1 MAEPRVTSFTSDALG
16 TSDAVELSHRL
27 TRKEISPV
35 ELVEAAIARAEALGP
50 TLNAMAHEDFEAARL
65 NARLPRSGFFGGV
78 PTLIKD
84 NVDLAGQ
91 PTNHGSAAWTASPAR
106 HHSPF
111 VKHFLRSGVVPLGK
125 SRLPELGFNASTEYV
140 DAPPTRNPWNPAYS
154 SGASS
159 GGSAA
164 FVAAGVV
171 PIAHANDGGG
181 SIRIPA
187 AACGLVG
194 LKPTRGRTP
203 DDLVHTIMPV
213 RIIAE
218 GVVTR
223 SVRDTAAFYRE
234 LERTYRP
241 RRLPPIGDVTG
252 PSSRR
257 LRIGLHRD
265 SPVTSPD
272 AQVGAAL
279 EDTAQLLRNLGHE
292 VREMDSLVDEQFVED
307 FSIYW
312 QMLAALLRGGGQRIF
327 DPSFDPT
334 RVDTFTAGL
343 ADAFMTNRAKLPGVV
358 RRLRRSSRLWSQR
371 CGDYDVVLSPTLAHT
386 TPKLGYIAPG
396 QDFDQHFS
404 RLLQYV
410 AYTPL
415 QNATGDPA
423 ISLPLGRSDIG
434 MPIGMHFGA
443 GPGEERILL
452 ALAYELEQARPWPLI
467 TEPADTLSALP
478 AQVQPRS
485 TV

>member
-1 MAEPRVTSFTSDALG
+1 MADPRVTAFTSDALG
-16 TSDAVELSHRL
+16 SSDAVELAERL
-27 TRKEISPV
+27 ARKEVSAS
-35 ELVEAAIARAEALGP
+35 ELVEAAITRAEALQP
-50 TLNAMAHEDFEAARL
+50 RLNALAHEDFAAARH
-65 NARLPRSGFFGGV
+65 NARLPRSGFFAGL

-91 PTNHGSAAWTASPAR
+91 PTNHGSAAWSAAPAKR
-106 HHSPF
+106 HSPF
-111 VKHFLRSGVVPLGK
+111 VRHFLRIGVVPLGK
-125 SRLPELGFNASTEYV
+125 SRLPEFGFNASTEYV
-140 DAPPTRNPWNPAYS
+140 DAAPTRNPWNPAYS

-164 FVAAGVV
+164 AVAAGIV

-203 DDLVHTIMPV
+203 DDLAHTIMPV
-213 RIIAE
+213 RIITE

-272 AQVGAAL
+272 AEVGAAL
-279 EDTAQLLRNLGHE
+279 DDTAQLLRDLGHD
-292 VREMDSLVDEQFVED
+292 VREMGGLVDEQFVAD
-307 FSIYW
+307 FSLYW
-312 QMLAALLRGGGQRIF
+312 QMLAALLRGTGQRLF
-327 DPSFDPT
+327 DPSFDPSL
-334 RVDTFTAGL
+334 VDSFTAGL
-343 ADAFMTNRAKLPGVV
+343 ADAFAANRGKLPGAV
-358 RRLRRSSRLWSQR
+358 RRLRRSSRLWAQR
-371 CGDYDVVLSPTLAHT
+371 CGEYDVVLSPTLAHT
-386 TPKLGYIAPG
+386 TPELGYIAPG
-396 QDFDQHFS
+396 QDFEQHFS

-415 QNATGDPA
+415 HNATGDPA
-423 ISLPLGRSDIG
+423 ISLPLGRSDTG

-452 ALAYELEQARPWPLI
+452 ALAYELEQARPWPLLDPSGAG
-467 TEPADTLSALP
+467 TSDVLSESA
-478 AQVQPRS
+478 S
-485 TV
+485 